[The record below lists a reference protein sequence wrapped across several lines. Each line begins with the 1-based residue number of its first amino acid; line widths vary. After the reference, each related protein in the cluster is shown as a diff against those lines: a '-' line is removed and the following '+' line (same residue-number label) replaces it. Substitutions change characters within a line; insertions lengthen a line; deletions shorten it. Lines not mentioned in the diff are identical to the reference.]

1 MSIGKTKMKR
11 ILFLLS
17 IFIIVSCSNRQSTN
31 PSSNMQLSRIIAQES
46 TECLCCPGFYIEI
59 ENDTLFVPALP
70 QNDDLIEI
78 MIVDGFPIDVLVEL
92 DDFVGECPNYDQIV
106 TEVQL
111 AQD

>member
-59 ENDTLFVPALP
+59 ENDTIKLKNNFLNVV
-70 QNDDLIEI
+70 IHFI
-78 MIVDGFPIDVLVEL
+78 RI
-92 DDFVGECPNYDQIV
+92 
-106 TEVQL
+106 
-111 AQD
+111 